1 MAAPPPLGPAPH
13 PRPHPPA
20 RSPPVRLEI
29 DRDRSKVLVGLPE
42 DFTGCDRD
50 KEGVTRA
57 VTAKLAIEAP
67 DASWKLDGR
76 KPLVTFT
83 RSEPPPSRVTWDDV
97 AAQVDALG
105 PDDLMIGPG
114 KKASMVTASLASD
127 SPHLLIAMG
136 TGGGK
141 SNTAAF
147 WLVQQLRRGAIGLIL
162 DAKHHSHPWA
172 FKDMDAEFGQ
182 LPNVGYA
189 RRTQDL
195 HDAMVWLGDELDRR
209 NQVALRAINAKG
221 DILGDVG
228 PRLFIVAEELNL
240 ATPRLKQ
247 HWAEIRDKEDLK
259 KSPALTGMGEVA
271 FAGRAVKMHLIV
283 IGQMLTAESLG
294 GGAVRENMGVR
305 CMARYTQNSWKMLA
319 GDMPMPPSPS
329 VPGRVQCLTSGTV
342 REAQVPLMDLEQ
354 ARELAVGGVVTP
366 CPAGMPGISRE
377 AVAPHLVPASRAPV
391 TWPSDQGLSL
401 GQGPV
406 VPPARPPR
414 KTLSEA
420 HAEGMFGDRTLWAV
434 RKAVQRARA
443 GARRDA
449 GHRARVRDQ
458 RPVRPREGE
467 HPMTTPSGVTASDQR
482 GETWKPAAAA
492 VHQVRVHVQRLR
504 RHPTKAG
511 PAASTASRATGHSR
525 ARCSPVKPHEDGYV
539 LISHRCDSTDPAHDR
554 RHTLTMHRL
563 VLTTF
568 DEPCPPGMEACH
580 SPPGRLRST
589 GGLKASGAAPST
601 QNDADC
607 RSATAEGGRNGAPAA
622 PNRHRAP
629 CIRCGGLFTARA
641 GAALRASIAIGQQ
654 AAARL
659 RAGISLE
666 VVTRKAGYQ
675 HRSQEWVH
683 EPGRRYGD
691 YDRVA
696 GRRRRSKAGGGHSVR
711 RLPCV
716 TRLRIGRR

>member
-1 MAAPPPLGPAPH
+1 MSKPSAVVLLWRWHSGASLDGRYRTNATWTMPSRGDKPVKHPTDHAVRWHHMPRMHRAAIRTGTTLALAGAAWGLVTAFWLTVNLLVTAALAAAGYGIWRTVRRVRRWRHHRRWVRPLTRALTPQLG
-13 PRPHPPA
+13 
-20 RSPPVRLEI
+20 SPPVRLEI
-29 DRDRSKVLVGLPE
+29 DRDRSRVLVGLPE
-42 DFTGCDRD
+42 DFTGSDRD

-141 SNTAAF
+141 SNSAAF
-147 WLVQQLRRGAIGLIL
+147 WLVQQLRRGAIGLFL

-182 LPNVGYA
+182 LPNVAYA

-195 HDAMVWLGDELDRR
+195 HDAMVWLADELDRR

-247 HWAEIRDKEDLK
+247 HWADIRTKEDVK

-283 IGQMLTAESLG
+283 IGQMMTAESLG
-294 GGAVRENMGVR
+294 GGAVRENMGIR

-319 GDMPMPPSPS
+319 GDTPMPPSPS

-434 RKAVQRARA
+434 RKAAQRAELSPA
-443 GARRDA
+443 GMR
-449 GHRARVRDQ
+449 G
-458 RPVRPREGE
+458 
-467 HPMTTPSGVTASDQR
+467 TAHEYEISDLYALAK
-482 GETWKPAAAA
+482 E
-492 VHQVRVHVQRLR
+492 
-504 RHPTKAG
+504 
-511 PAASTASRATGHSR
+511 STR
-525 ARCSPVKPHEDGYV
+525 
-539 LISHRCDSTDPAHDR
+539 
-554 RHTLTMHRL
+554 
-563 VLTTF
+563 
-568 DEPCPPGMEACH
+568 
-580 SPPGRLRST
+580 
-589 GGLKASGAAPST
+589 
-601 QNDADC
+601 
-607 RSATAEGGRNGAPAA
+607 
-622 PNRHRAP
+622 
-629 CIRCGGLFTARA
+629 
-641 GAALRASIAIGQQ
+641 
-654 AAARL
+654 
-659 RAGISLE
+659 
-666 VVTRKAGYQ
+666 
-675 HRSQEWVH
+675 
-683 EPGRRYGD
+683 
-691 YDRVA
+691 
-696 GRRRRSKAGGGHSVR
+696 
-711 RLPCV
+711 
-716 TRLRIGRR
+716 